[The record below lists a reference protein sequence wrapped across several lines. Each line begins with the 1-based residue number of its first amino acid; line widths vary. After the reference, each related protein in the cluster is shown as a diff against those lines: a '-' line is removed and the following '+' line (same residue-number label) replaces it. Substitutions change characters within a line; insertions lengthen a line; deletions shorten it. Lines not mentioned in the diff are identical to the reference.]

1 MTGRFTYIA
10 GCFMLCLFCSVGV
23 RAADKQMPQT
33 PYAQGEDGNPQK
45 GVIGVSLQVGA
56 ERIGDAAVLYVA
68 MVHPEGPAH

>member
-23 RAADKQMPQT
+23 RAADKQMP